1 MPQSL
6 SRNYTHLDFST
17 KHREPMLLDSF
28 RDRLHDYMRGILRG
42 ISRYAVELNSEPDR
56 VPVLFILA
64 RTVAPSDAVQQFERG
79 SSVSLRQLD
88 PSLADFF
95 WQRGYGSFSV
105 SESLVET
112 IREYIRNQR
121 EHHRNESFR
130 DEFRRWLDDHREPFD
145 ERYVCD

>member
-79 SSVSLRQLD
+79 SSVWLRQL
-88 PSLADFF
+88 
-95 WQRGYGSFSV
+95 
-105 SESLVET
+105 
-112 IREYIRNQR
+112 
-121 EHHRNESFR
+121 
-130 DEFRRWLDDHREPFD
+130 EP
-145 ERYVCD
+145 